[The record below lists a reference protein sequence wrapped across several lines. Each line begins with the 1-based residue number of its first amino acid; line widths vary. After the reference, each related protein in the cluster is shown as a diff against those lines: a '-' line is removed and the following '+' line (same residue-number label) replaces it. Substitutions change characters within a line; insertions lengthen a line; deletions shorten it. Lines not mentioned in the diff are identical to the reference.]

1 MPYTRRISVANAV
14 DTGYPDYHAVFVASP
29 ESATVLAGFLGNGG
43 HPPLHTHDVDP
54 FYVVLEGS
62 ATLRLGHDNH
72 QAKAGEVIYIPAGFP
87 HGSDNQSGAAEHHL
101 EILIPGVRP
110 GSPFLTPV
118 GSADEVQLPAAA
130 PYVRS
135 SSGPATETT
144 GRETRWVLTDEPA
157 GARTARVT
165 AVERTGGP
173 GHARKPRQRPPR
185 CGDRRQADR
194 RDRSA
199 AGRRPRPGG
208 DRHPGRCAAPHLELI
223 IHPGSLSRRRRPGT
237 GRLRETR
244 PGPVGELACRRRI
257 GHTSVLS
264 HPPRHADRR
273 RSAEADAGVRWEV
286 STGRAGRLGTGA
298 AWRSCG

>member
-1 MPYTRRISVANAV
+1 MPYTRRISVADAV
-14 DTGYPDYHAVFVASP
+14 DTGYPDYQAVFVASP

-43 HPPLHTHDVDP
+43 HPPLHTHDVDL

-110 GSPFLTPV
+110 GNPFLTPV

-144 GRETRWVLTDEPA
+144 GRETRWMLTDEPA

-165 AVERTGGP
+165 AVERTGP
-173 GHARKPRQRPPR
+173 E
-185 CGDRRQADR
+185 D
-194 RDRSA
+194 
-199 AGRRPRPGG
+199 
-208 DRHPGRCAAPHLELI
+208 
-223 IHPGSLSRRRRPGT
+223 PGT
-237 GRLRETR
+237 PASRDNDRLVVVTEGKLTAEIAAR
-244 PGPVGELACRRRI
+244 PAAVPAQAVI
-257 GHTSVLS
+257 VI
-264 HPPRHADRR
+264 P
-273 RSAEADAGVRWEV
+273 AGVPHRIWNSS
-286 STGRAGRLGTGA
+286 STPVRYLDADVPAPDVYAKLA
-298 AWRSCG
+298 PAQ